1 MFARSVF
8 LYRYLILLWCFH
20 SLRSYRQHTT
30 HYLGAT
36 IFINKR
42 VGFQTGAP
50 TTPCVQT
57 FDDTTTTNNS
67 NKNNNDDDDDD
78 VDDDDDDKEDVNK
91 ERAQQRCKSISDF
104 RQKPYTSF
112 IYTCSHKHTHTRTQS
127 SEHTERTWHIHTH
140 KMA

>member
-1 MFARSVF
+1 MFSLFALHF
-8 LYRYLILLWCFH
+8 PYLPYCFGG
-20 SLRSYRQHTT
+20 STQLFRQRAHTHTHT

-42 VGFQTGAP
+42 VVFQTGAP

-57 FDDTTTTNNS
+57 FDDTTTTINS
-67 NKNNNDDDDDD
+67 NNNNNDDE
-78 VDDDDDDKEDVNK
+78 VDDDDKEDVNK

-112 IYTCSHKHTHTRTQS
+112 IYTLSH
-127 SEHTERTWHIHTH
+127 E
-140 KMA
+140 A